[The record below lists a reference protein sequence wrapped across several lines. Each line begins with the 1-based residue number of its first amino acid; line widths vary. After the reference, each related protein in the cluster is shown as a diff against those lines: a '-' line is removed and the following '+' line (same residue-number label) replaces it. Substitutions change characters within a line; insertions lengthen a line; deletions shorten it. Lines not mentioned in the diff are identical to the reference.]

1 MCGISSACD
10 ALRGGDVAAP
20 VSSANFHYC
29 IVVARCRTFVSGPSF
44 ASTLGLRRR
53 PLAADSTL
61 RDVDYVAAGKR
72 ANDAEFRQAAEQQL
86 FRLWQEEEGYDWF
99 LAVPFAFKQ
108 LIDLHA
114 AMRHAVAVV
123 GEKPQPLTHHS
134 LFHPVFAAFALGFA
148 QGLVTAHRRKHLR
161 WHGESGDLTRMQQ
174 EQCDNWGIEIATYYI
189 AALDAFGIFGK
200 ATDVEL
206 YGISDKWWTLG
217 DAQRV
222 EAVAGVHDCVQT
234 GRLAAEHWSDDERV
248 DVAMQLAEVLD
259 RVITAASD
267 VR

>member
-1 MCGISSACD
+1 MTASS
-10 ALRGGDVAAP
+10 P
-20 VSSANFHYC
+20 
-29 IVVARCRTFVSGPSF
+29 RCHIFVSGSSF
-44 ASTLGLRRR
+44 TSTLGLRRR
-53 PLAADSTL
+53 PVADSAL
-61 RDVDYVAAGKR
+61 RDIDYVAAGKR
-72 ANDAEFRQAAEQQL
+72 ANDGEFRQAAEQLL

-114 AMRHAVAVV
+114 AVRHAVAVI
-123 GEKPQPLTHHS
+123 GEKPQPLTRHP

-148 QGLVTAHRRKHLR
+148 QGLVAAHRRKHLR

-174 EQCDNWGIEIATYYI
+174 EQCDGWGVEIATYYI
-189 AALDAFGIFGK
+189 AAIDAYGIFGK

-222 EAVAGVHDCVQT
+222 EAVAGVHDCVRA
-234 GRLAAEHWSDDERV
+234 GRQAAEHWSDDERV
-248 DVAMQLAEVLD
+248 DVAAQLAAVLD
-259 RVITAASD
+259 SVIAAASD